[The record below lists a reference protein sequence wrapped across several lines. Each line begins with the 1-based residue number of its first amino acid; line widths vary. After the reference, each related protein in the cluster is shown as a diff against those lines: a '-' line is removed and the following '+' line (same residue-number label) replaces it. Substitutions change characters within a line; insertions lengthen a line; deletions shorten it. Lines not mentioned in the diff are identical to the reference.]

1 MSKLTKKQEKETEVL
16 AKRIMP
22 KTDFEKIITHDK
34 TYYNV
39 LNQAL
44 EFNIVK
50 QDILSKKYNKIIKN
64 QNKQEITKNINMM
77 VDFAETSLKILDY
90 QAKLRIQ
97 QKLIDDKEMH
107 FENVFLPQFEKES
120 KEAKENFIKVMT
132 KAKKIVKENDKKFE
146 STIEKINYE
155 LAWWN
160 KVDAK
165 NQKNEE
171 YIIQVYKPLK
181 RILANYDKKLEEL
194 KAEEKYK

>member
-1 MSKLTKKQEKETEVL
+1 MSKLTKKQEKETEIL

-44 EFNIVK
+44 EFNMVK
-50 QDILSKKYNKIIKN
+50 QDILSKKYQKVIKN
-64 QNKQEITKNINMM
+64 QNKQEITKNIDML

-97 QKLIDDKEMH
+97 QKLVEDKEMH
-107 FENVFLPQFEKES
+107 FENVFLPQFKKES
-120 KEAKENFIKVMT
+120 KEAKENFIKVMSR
-132 KAKKIVKENDKKFE
+132 AKEIVKENNNKFE
-146 STIEKINYE
+146 SVIEKINYE